1 MNLPGILQMT
11 DTLDA
16 GGAERVAVNLANLLP
31 PQRYRSYLCAT
42 RREGPLA
49 ELVNPTVGKIC
60 LARTRRFDLAGLRR
74 LIRFI
79 KDNHIQV
86 LHAHSTA
93 LFVAIQAAHFP
104 PYPKVIWH
112 DHFGRYALEERAAW
126 LHGPFVRRASGV
138 IIVNRQLTEWVQ
150 QRLQVPANQIWYVP
164 NFVIE
169 SELNADSP
177 KLPGQPGER
186 IVCVANLR
194 PEKGH
199 LTLIQAL
206 AIVVQQR
213 PTAHLMLVGAH
224 SNLEHLDKINAEIT
238 RLGLQAHITLAGHQ
252 RNVPAFLRSS
262 EIGVLSSYSEAFPL
276 SMVEY
281 GKAGLA
287 VVATEV
293 GECASILD
301 HGKAGLVVPPR
312 DVPQLAEAL
321 LSLLAAPERRREL
334 GESLRRRVNQLY
346 AAEAVMKQ
354 ICSVYDAVLQ
364 PKTAVAHALRA
375 L

>member
-11 DTLDA
+11 DTLEA
-16 GGAERVAVNLANLLP
+16 GGAERVAVNLANLLSR
-31 PQRYRSYLCAT
+31 QKYRSYLCAT

-49 ELVNPTVGKIC
+49 ELIEPAVGKIC
-60 LARTRRFDLAGLRR
+60 LERKRRVDLAGLRR
-74 LIRFI
+74 LLRFI

-126 LHGPFVRRASGV
+126 LHGPFVRRANGV
-138 IIVNRQLTEWVQ
+138 IIVNRQLTQWVQ
-150 QRLQVPANQIWYVP
+150 QRLHVPAQQIWYVP

-169 SELNADSP
+169 SAADAESP
-177 KLPGQPGER
+177 NLPGQAGER

-199 LTLIQAL
+199 LTLLQAF
-206 AIVVQQR
+206 ATVVQQR
-213 PTAHLMLVGAH
+213 PAAHLMLVGAQ
-224 SNLEHLDKINAEIT
+224 SNANHLEAIKAEIV
-238 RLGLQAHITLAGHQ
+238 RLGLHANITLAGHQ
-252 RNVPAFLRSS
+252 RNVPAFLRGS

-287 VVATEV
+287 VVATDV

-301 HGKAGLVVPPR
+301 QGKAGLVVPPR

-346 AAEAVMKQ
+346 TADAVMEQ
-354 ICSVYDAVLQ
+354 ICRVYDAVLQ
-364 PKTAVAHALRA
+364 LTAVFT
-375 L
+375 